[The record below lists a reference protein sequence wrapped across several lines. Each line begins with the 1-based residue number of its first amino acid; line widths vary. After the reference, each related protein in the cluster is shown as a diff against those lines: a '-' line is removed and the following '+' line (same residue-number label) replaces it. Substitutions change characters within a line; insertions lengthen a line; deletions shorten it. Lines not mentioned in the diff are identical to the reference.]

1 MKATKGKCVLAAEGA
16 KAGGQPR
23 NKISFGRQGESLV
36 VSQLQESGWR
46 IVERNWR
53 SGKHG
58 EVDIIALDPD
68 SILVFLEVKTR
79 RTHDDAEPAARA
91 GFDSVHGLK
100 QHRIMRLAMQFLTE
114 RCLTPEDLPCRFDVV
129 VVHYHG
135 PLSDSGSPEI
145 PEVTHVKN
153 AFHRIGW

>member
-1 MKATKGKCVLAAEGA
+1 MKATKGKCVLAADGA
-16 KAGGQPR
+16 KAGGQPH

-36 VSQLQESGWR
+36 VNQLQESGWR

-79 RTHDDAEPAARA
+79 RTHDEAEPAARA

-135 PLSDSGSPEI
+135 PPCDSASLEI